1 VRGGAAVAVFRS
13 TPYGQF
19 NFHVEIDGVEA
30 AGFSE
35 VSGVSIETEIIEYR
49 EGGMRENARIKL
61 PGLTKYPNVTL
72 KRGFA
77 GSLAL
82 YEWLRAGADGNDDP
96 RSVAIILLNEA
107 REEVLRARLRRARIV
122 KFTMGPLNAKGA
134 DVAIEELVLA
144 HERLDFE

>member
-1 VRGGAAVAVFRS
+1 MAVLRN

-19 NFHVEIDGVEA
+19 NFLVEIDGVEA

-35 VSGVSIETEIIEYR
+35 VSGLSIETEIIEYR

-77 GSLAL
+77 GSMAL
-82 YEWLRAGADGNDDP
+82 YEWARTAADGIDAA
-96 RSVAIILLNEA
+96 RSVVITLLNDAHEP
-107 REEVLRARLRRARIV
+107 VLRARLRRARIA
-122 KFTMGPLNAKGA
+122 KFTMGPLNAKGS
-134 DVAIEELVLA
+134 DVVIEELVLA

>member
-1 VRGGAAVAVFRS
+1 MAVFRS
-13 TPYGQF
+13 TPYGQY
-19 NFHVEIDGVEA
+19 NFLVEIEGIEA

-35 VSGVSIETEIIEYR
+35 VSGLSIETEIIEYR

-61 PGLTKYPNVTL
+61 PGLTKYANVTL

-82 YEWLRAGADGNDDP
+82 YEWLRTSTDGNDDP

-134 DVAIEELVLA
+134 EVAIEELVLA

>member
-1 VRGGAAVAVFRS
+1 MAVARN
-13 TPYGQF
+13 TPYGHF
-19 NFHVEIDGVEA
+19 NFLVEIDGVEA

-35 VSGVSIETEIIEYR
+35 VSGLSIETEIIEYR

-72 KRGFA
+72 KRGIA

-82 YEWLRAGADGNDDP
+82 YEWARADADGQDAARN
-96 RSVAIILLNEA
+96 VTITLLSEA
-107 REEVLRARLRRARIV
+107 HEPVLRARLRRARIA
-122 KFTMGPLNAKGA
+122 KFTMGPLNARGS

-144 HERLDFE
+144 HERLDLE